1 MDDLRRKWFDLLP
14 DRRQAEVLV
23 PGQPFFLHALAQSLR
38 QLGDPDVDIIDNSPG
53 SSFVGGVHLG
63 HLRPLGPTP
72 QVYRRRVKQSKNDES
87 EWSQEMGNYF
97 KGDV

>member
-1 MDDLRRKWFDLLP
+1 M
-14 DRRQAEVLV
+14 LV

-38 QLGDPDVDIIDNSPG
+38 QL
-53 SSFVGGVHLG
+53 FVGGVHLG

-72 QVYRRRVKQSKNDES
+72 QVYRRRVKQSKYDES